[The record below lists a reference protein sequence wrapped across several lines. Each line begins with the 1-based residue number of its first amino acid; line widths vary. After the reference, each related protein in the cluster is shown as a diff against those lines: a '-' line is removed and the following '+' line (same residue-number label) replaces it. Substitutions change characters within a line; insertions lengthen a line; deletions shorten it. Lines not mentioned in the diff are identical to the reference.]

1 MVLRLILGDQL
12 NHNHS
17 WFQEKNNNILY
28 VMMEMRQETDY
39 VKHHIQKV
47 IGFFS
52 AMRLFAQN
60 LENQGHQIIYLRLDD
75 KQNRQSLI
83 QNLAWLIEQNKV
95 AILKDLEADAVTIDS
110 ILVTEQASINTF
122 DRFMNLLYLSKNKSI
137 NESQLMDSIK
147 SIPDI
152 IATTFTL
159 YVNNSS
165 FKNMQSSGLLS
176 YVDEEELKTSL
187 SYYYEVVFK
196 RIESNNSFFDQVGT
210 ELNGILP
217 IGIGTLIRKVR
228 TDSTSYDLN
237 KPSNYLN
244 FMLSLNETKNLLQS
258 EKFIYDLQRYYNQ
271 IFVYQLA
278 LKLAKAENHKL
289 IQLLKS
295 EHK

>member
-1 MVLRLILGDQL
+1 
-12 NHNHS
+12 
-17 WFQEKNNNILY
+17 
-28 VMMEMRQETDY
+28 
-39 VKHHIQKV
+39 
-47 IGFFS
+47 
-52 AMRLFAQN
+52 
-60 LENQGHQIIYLRLDD
+60 
-75 KQNRQSLI
+75 
-83 QNLAWLIEQNKV
+83 
-95 AILKDLEADAVTIDS
+95 
-110 ILVTEQASINTF
+110 
-122 DRFMNLLYLSKNKSI
+122 MNLLYLSKNKSI

-295 EHK
+295 EHKE

>member
-1 MVLRLILGDQL
+1 MEV
-12 NHNHS
+12 HHHS
-17 WFQEKNNNILY
+17 HKPKNWKEYITEFIMLFAA
-28 VMMEMRQETDY
+28 VTL
-39 VKHHIQKV
+39 
-47 IGFFS
+47 GFF
-52 AMRLFAQN
+52 AEN
-60 LENQGHQIIYLRLDD
+60 LREHSIITHR
-75 KQNRQSLI
+75 
-83 QNLAWLIEQNKV
+83 IEQNKV
-95 AILKDLEADAVTIDS
+95 AILKDLEADAVAIDS
-110 ILVTEQASINTF
+110 ILVTEQASLNTF

-196 RIESNNSFFDQVGT
+196 RIESNNNFFDQVGT

-244 FMLSLNETKNLLQS
+244 FMLSLNETRNLLQS

-278 LKLAKAENHKL
+278 LKLAKEENHKL